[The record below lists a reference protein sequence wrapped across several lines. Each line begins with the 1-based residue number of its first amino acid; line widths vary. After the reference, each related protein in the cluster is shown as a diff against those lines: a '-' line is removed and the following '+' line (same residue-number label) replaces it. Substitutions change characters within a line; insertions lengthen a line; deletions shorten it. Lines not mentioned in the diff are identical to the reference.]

1 MPQQCL
7 SSPALLL
14 CCCTGAPCM
23 RTLQPNRFHGCPQ
36 MPEQLA
42 NYVLPAK
49 RAELLAACIASA
61 EMWSQQD
68 MISVV
73 ISNSGRQLTRE
84 ALSATPALTR
94 QERAWANAAHCLAHL
109 VPKERGLLLP
119 GPR

>member
-49 RAELLAACIASA
+49 RAKLPAAGIAPQSCHTKISLSTYQELKAP
-61 EMWSQQD
+61 
-68 MISVV
+68 V
-73 ISNSGRQLTRE
+73 N
-84 ALSATPALTR
+84 
-94 QERAWANAAHCLAHL
+94 
-109 VPKERGLLLP
+109 KRGA
-119 GPR
+119 RR